1 MDTETPCRAWL
12 KGDCW
17 KHRKG
22 SCDLAHIK
30 KFCQN
35 GTNCKDETCLNGFQ
49 KRHVLKCSE
58 RPRWN
63 NGDKCKFPQKWP
75 TCSYYHPE
83 LARVKVRKKECQ
95 KCDKNEKQIKALK
108 STIET
113 MKNGLNTNSINL
125 VSSENTSEQSL
136 VDKITDNVLKKIR
149 AELIKEEPAGEEM
162 QNLTKEFEKL
172 KAKHEAFEK
181 EVKSVRQS
189 VDNWKKDVNNRYEQ
203 IMNDVDRKINNKVG
217 ALVKAKKELN
227 DDAQAI
233 TQSIKQEVFQ
243 LDKVGR
249 KSVIDEITKAKNNI
263 IDHVSEELGVDDLE
277 GPNLKEAFVNNLK
290 N

>member
-1 MDTETPCRAWL
+1 M
-12 KGDCW
+12 
-17 KHRKG
+17 
-22 SCDLAHIK
+22 
-30 KFCQN
+30 
-35 GTNCKDETCLNGFQ
+35 
-49 KRHVLKCSE
+49 V
-58 RPRWN
+58 
-63 NGDKCKFPQKWP
+63 
-75 TCSYYHPE
+75 
-83 LARVKVRKKECQ
+83 
-95 KCDKNEKQIKALK
+95 
-108 STIET
+108 
-113 MKNGLNTNSINL
+113 
-125 VSSENTSEQSL
+125 
-136 VDKITDNVLKKIR
+136 
-149 AELIKEEPAGEEM
+149 KEEPAGEEM

-227 DDAQAI
+227 DDVQAI
-233 TQSIKQEVFQ
+233 TQNIKQEVFQ

-277 GPNLKEAFVNNLK
+277 GPNLKECFANNLK
-290 N
+290 NKLGIEEINQNWGTHKNQFPV